1 VRMAC
6 KPDSVAKPDR
16 VVCVADG
23 HSSRPRVAAR
33 LVQPTRIAWA
43 GEPRAEARHDPYLA
57 LLLTG
62 LAVPPSLPSAR
73 WALTP
78 PFHPSRADHAADYS
92 LWRFPS
98 GFPGRALPAVTSPWS
113 PDFPRTPLRASA
125 TIRPSARVR

>member
-1 VRMAC
+1 MAC
-6 KPDSVAKPDR
+6 KPDSVADR
-16 VVCVADG
+16 DRMVTADG
-23 HSSRPRVAAR
+23 HSSGRRVTTA

-62 LAVPPSLPSAR
+62 LAVPPSLPKVR

-78 PFHPSRADHAADYS
+78 PFHLCRVKHAADYS

-98 GFPGRALPAVTSPWS
+98 GLPGRALPAVISPWS
-113 PDFPRTPLRASA
+113 PDFPRKPFPASA
-125 TIRPSARVR
+125 TIRPSAGCR